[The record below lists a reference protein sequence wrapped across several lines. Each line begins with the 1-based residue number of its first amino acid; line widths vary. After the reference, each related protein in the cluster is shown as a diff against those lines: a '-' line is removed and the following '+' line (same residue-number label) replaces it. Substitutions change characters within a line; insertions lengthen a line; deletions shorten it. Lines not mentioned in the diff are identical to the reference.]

1 MTSDTIADLH
11 QSVARPLHWVDEI
24 NWLLHLAIA
33 DKLRRRPHLLS
44 VALENLRAW
53 KPAAD
58 TATREVFRR
67 WKLILLSCP
76 PEEIADFIADRSQE
90 AARLRRESPFCGIL
104 TPAEQRLALLRA
116 ADPSAGDG
124 WPVAA

>member
-1 MTSDTIADLH
+1 MTPDTVADIH
-11 QSVARPLHWVDEI
+11 QSVARPLHWVDEL
-24 NWLLHLAIA
+24 NWSLHLAIA
-33 DKLRRRPHLLS
+33 DKLRRRPQLLG

-76 PEEIADFIADRSQE
+76 PEEIADFLADRSKE
-90 AARLRRESPFCGIL
+90 AARLRRDSPFCGIL
-104 TPAEQRLALLRA
+104 TLEEQRLALLRA
-116 ADPSAGDG
+116 FDG
-124 WPVAA
+124 NVGNSWPMAA